1 MEFSLSEAIIAKTGK
16 SEGSLRRPRGLSQ
29 NSDEISVHRSAAAS
43 DNQFDHL
50 ALKQME
56 ESERKTEEF
65 LDKDD
70 LSTKC
75 VTGNEKDVL
84 PQMRGLSLKKRS
96 MQEYVS
102 TGTIEE
108 DFSLDEQ
115 VERCFPR
122 KGGGG
127 GEREGCKWGDIQVV
141 NLERSETSVSD
152 VERMS
157 LDLIKLRFSQHES
170 RRKGK
175 ELFREFGYITMA
187 ASRLNR

>member
-1 MEFSLSEAIIAKTGK
+1 MN
-16 SEGSLRRPRGLSQ
+16 Q
-29 NSDEISVHRSAAAS
+29 NSDEISVHRSAASA
-43 DNQFDHL
+43 NQSGHL
-50 ALKQME
+50 AQKQMK
-56 ESERKTEEF
+56 ESEGNTEEF

-84 PQMRGLSLKKRS
+84 PQMRRLSLKKRS

-122 KGGGG
+122 NISRGG
-127 GEREGCKWGDIQVV
+127 GEREGYKWGDIQVV
-141 NLERSETSVSD
+141 NLDRSETSVSD

>member
-1 MEFSLSEAIIAKTGK
+1 MLKKNGK
-16 SEGSLRRPRGLSQ
+16 SDEGSLRRRRGGGSQ
-29 NSDEISVHRSAAAS
+29 N
-43 DNQFDHL
+43 QPDHL
-50 ALKQME
+50 AQKQTTK
-56 ESERKTEEF
+56 ESERTAEDLF
-65 LDKDD
+65 DKDD
-70 LSTKC
+70 FSTKC
-75 VTGNEKDVL
+75 VTENEKDIL
-84 PQMRGLSLKKRS
+84 PQMRGLSLRKRS

-122 KGGGG
+122 KFSRGGG
-127 GEREGCKWGDIQVV
+127 GEREGWGSIKVV
-141 NLERSETSVSD
+141 NLDRSETSVSD

-187 ASRLNR
+187 ASRLSR